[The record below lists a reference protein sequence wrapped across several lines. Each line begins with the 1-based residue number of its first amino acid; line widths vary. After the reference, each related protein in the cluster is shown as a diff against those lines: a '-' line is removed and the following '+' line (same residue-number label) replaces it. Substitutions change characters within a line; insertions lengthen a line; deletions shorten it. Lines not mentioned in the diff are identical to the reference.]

1 MNTYDAMLRVLRRA
15 QLASADLS
23 DEQLVILAL
32 DATAALEVRLTGAGA
47 AGDMLDLCVS
57 AGAALQ
63 RLDLGVRRRDL
74 AGILASAA

>member
-32 DATAALEVRLTGAGA
+32 DATAALEVRLTAAGV
-47 AGDMLDLCVS
+47 AGDMLDLCLG
-57 AGAALQ
+57 ADAALQ
-63 RLDLGVRRRDL
+63 RLDIGVRRRDP
-74 AGILASAA
+74 ASILASAA